1 MAAIPLVVTRVGDFF
16 SVLKQTSE
24 LVRMM
29 ERVAPGAASRLTKL
43 GVDDTISS

>member
-16 SVLKQTSE
+16 SVLKHKA
-24 LVRMM
+24 LVRMI